1 MQIIKHKSKKEI
13 EKNKSIEIENFNQ
26 EIKGLNLQEI
36 SALKNQ
42 LEDELKRKI
51 RDNRCVIA
59 SCLRYPKYSTD
70 DAILYSRITL
80 GLGIL
85 GFIAG
90 CHFANAGIGLLTFS
104 SISALGLFSIWRLP
118 SVAEKFAVY
127 KENKVKENNSVLVEK
142 INILNK
148 EKNFKNLEI
157 EKN

>member
-1 MQIIKHKSKKEI
+1 MKIYSNKIK
-13 EKNKSIEIENFNQ
+13 EKFNQ
-26 EIKGLNLQEI
+26 EIRGLNLQEI
-36 SALKNQ
+36 SALKNE
-42 LEDELKRKI
+42 LEDELKSKI

-80 GLGIL
+80 SLGIL

-90 CHFANAGIGLLTFS
+90 CYFANGGIGLLTFA
-104 SISALGLFSIWRLP
+104 SISALGLGTIWHLP
-118 SVAEKFAVY
+118 SIAEKVAVY

-148 EKNFKNLEI
+148 EKPFKYLEM
-157 EKN
+157 ERN